1 MKKNIDPKTAQLFE
15 ATKNAFNASF
25 STVIR
30 PKGVYKV
37 CPSDIENIGHNINLR
52 KRIAEAEKAVE
63 ETNEYCLKK
72 RAKERL
78 QSLKKLKFRDVS
90 GFIVDDNIDWSAVVE
105 IMDGYSCGLASL
117 PRIMRQLAT
126 MCGERVFLEAS
137 PVEDGTEATEV
148 ETVTEAAP
156 AEARKFRLY
165 YINHSDKAVSRV
177 VELIKA
183 DVEGSPLPVWIECRE
198 DDYGRKYGRTCYQL
212 TDSICFRANAGYISE
227 EYISPLTG
235 GELSDWHKEHIDM
248 FNNGMANIK
257 AEIIATPAAQLNGTM
272 WPNLAVVNAYTAAG
286 MATEAAYLMAA
297 RERITKEREERRKTQ
312 EEEAR
317 RREEERRRQ
326 EAEEKARRIAETIKK
341 FMENGEITGEDVVLL
356 CDEEGIRINPRTRH
370 NLLEVVTYFENN
382 GNRAHYKTYG
392 KRKPSLDGCF
402 TVADS
407 LYQLLKIKADE
418 SENAAPASLDFA
430 EVLAADAAAMPLAL
444 PAITESA
451 IIEQAAR
458 IKAAHE
464 ALKAEAEREQGRAA
478 FAEAITAYCEELE
491 QPAPLA
497 WEPET
502 IIVPFMPRP
511 AAEVEQQPRRRHR
524 LNLRPRLSRW
534 LHPARWV
541 AVAFV
546 VCLLSGLLLGMNT
559 STAGSS
565 SRADAAEIVAV
576 VELEPVTVTAPAPLP
591 KSAADLC
598 PKVPPTFAQE
608 SPAPSPVKKAAA
620 DAVTLPGQKTA
631 SDIATAT
638 APAAAM
644 ATATDAAGLT
654 VCEGTPW
661 AYTMMNWA

>member
-15 ATKNAFNASF
+15 ATKKAFNTSF

-78 QSLKKLKFRDVS
+78 QSLKRLKFRDVS
-90 GFIVDDNIDWSAVVE
+90 GFIVDDNIDWSAVVD

-117 PRIMRQLAT
+117 PRIMRELAT
-126 MCGERVFLEAS
+126 MCGEKVFLEAA
-137 PVEDGTEATEV
+137 PVEDGTEAAEV

-212 TDSICFRANAGYISE
+212 TDSICFRANTGYISE

-248 FNNGMANIK
+248 FNNDMSNIK

-286 MATEAAYLMAA
+286 MATEAAYLIVA

-326 EAEEKARRIAETIKK
+326 EAEEKARRIAEAIKK
-341 FMENGEITGEDVVLL
+341 FMEKGEITGEDVVLL

-418 SENAAPASLDFA
+418 AENAAPAAPDFA

-444 PAITESA
+444 PAITEST

-464 ALKAEAEREQGRAA
+464 TLKAEAEREQAAAA
-478 FAEAITAYCEELE
+478 FAEAITAYCEELSRPE
-491 QPAPLA
+491 PLA

-502 IIVPFMPRP
+502 IIIPFEPRP
-511 AAEVEQQPRRRHR
+511 AAEVEQPRRRHR

-559 STAGSS
+559 STA
-565 SRADAAEIVAV
+565 ADDIAAAY
-576 VELEPVTVTAPAPLP
+576 ELAPVTVTAEAPDTFIEDKAPCLIEDKAPRLIEDKAPAL
-591 KSAADLC
+591 
-598 PKVPPTFAQE
+598 
-608 SPAPSPVKKAAA
+608 SPVKKNW
-620 DAVTLPGQKTA
+620 PHPPRSKMWPMPP
-631 SDIATAT
+631 S
-638 APAAAM
+638 AP
-644 ATATDAAGLT
+644 
-654 VCEGTPW
+654 VKKPTPP
-661 AYTMMNWA
+661 TPPPVKKRPHR

>member
-15 ATKNAFNASF
+15 ATKKAFNTSF

-78 QSLKKLKFRDVS
+78 QSLKRLKFRDVS
-90 GFIVDDNIDWSAVVE
+90 GFIVDDNIDWSAVVD

-117 PRIMRQLAT
+117 PRIMRELAT
-126 MCGERVFLEAS
+126 MCGEKVFLEAA
-137 PVEDGTEATEV
+137 PVEDGTEAAEV

-248 FNNGMANIK
+248 FNNGMSNIK

-286 MATEAAYLMAA
+286 MATEAAYLIAA

-326 EAEEKARRIAETIKK
+326 EAEEKARRIAEAIKK
-341 FMENGEITGEDVVLL
+341 FMEKGEITGEDVVLL

-418 SENAAPASLDFA
+418 AENAAPAAPDFA

-451 IIEQAAR
+451 IIEHAER
-458 IKAAHE
+458 IKAIYE
-464 ALKAEAEREQGRAA
+464 DMKAEADS
-478 FAEAITAYCEELE
+478 
-491 QPAPLA
+491 QPAGMSCDDLPDTT
-497 WEPET
+497 PIYT
-502 IIVPFMPRP
+502 
-511 AAEVEQQPRRRHR
+511 AADVEKMIEEATADTYTAEEVAAMVAAAVAEERARHTRRRFAPR
-524 LNLRPRLSRW
+524 LRPVLRRLGR
-534 LHPARWV
+534 V
-541 AVAFV
+541 AAV
-546 VCLLSGLLLGMNT
+546 VLPLLIVVLFMGA
-559 STAGSS
+559 ST
-565 SRADAAEIVAV
+565 DAAPATDAETVAQV
-576 VELEPVTVTAPAPLP
+576 IDLPSVTVTAEAVTDAPA
-591 KSAADLC
+591 
-598 PKVPPTFAQE
+598 T
-608 SPAPSPVKKAAA
+608 PSPVKKLAAPSTVKNVA
-620 DAVTLPGQKTA
+620 DAAECSSQKTDTADTPAGEKTA
-631 SDIATAT
+631 S
-638 APAAAM
+638 PM
-644 ATATDAAGLT
+644 NTDSDPHGLT
-654 VCEGTPW
+654 ICEGTPW